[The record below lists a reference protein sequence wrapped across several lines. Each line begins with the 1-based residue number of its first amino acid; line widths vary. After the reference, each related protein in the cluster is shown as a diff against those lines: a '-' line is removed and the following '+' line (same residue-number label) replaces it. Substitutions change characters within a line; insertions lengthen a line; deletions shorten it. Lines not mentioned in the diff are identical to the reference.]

1 VTGGKEEPAMA
12 VHVVTGAFGFSG
24 RAIAARLLDHG
35 HTVRTLT
42 NSPDRS
48 HPFGDRVRV
57 FPMDF
62 ANPGAL
68 ESALDGADVL
78 HNTYWVR
85 FNHRDFG
92 HASAVENTIRLFDA
106 ARRSGVR
113 RVVHTSITNPSIDS
127 PLEYFSGKA
136 ELEQALVESGLPH
149 SILRPAVLFGPG
161 GILVNN
167 IAWALRRLPVFGV
180 FGDGSYRLQ
189 PIHVDDFAD
198 LAVEHAERSGDI
210 VIDAIGPETFTF
222 RSLVE
227 TIGRAIGRPRKIIS
241 VSPRLGFLVASLIGR
256 VTNDVFLTREEI
268 DGLMQ
273 NLLWTKSRPTGV
285 IRLTDWASENAHRL
299 GRRYASELGRRRDRN
314 CSYQTD

>member
-1 VTGGKEEPAMA
+1 MA
-12 VHVVTGAFGFSG
+12 IHVVTGAFGFSG
-24 RAIAARLLDHG
+24 RAIAARLLDQG
-35 HTVRTLT
+35 HTVKTLT
-42 NSPDRS
+42 NSPDRP
-48 HPFGDRVRV
+48 HPFGDRVQV

-62 ANPGAL
+62 ADPGAL
-68 ESALDGADVL
+68 EKALNGADVL

-85 FNHRDFG
+85 FNHRGFG
-92 HASAVENTIRLFDA
+92 HASAVDNTLALFEA

-136 ELEQALVESGLPH
+136 RLEQELAETGLGY

-167 IAWALRRLPVFGV
+167 IAWALRWLPLFGV
-180 FGDGSYRLQ
+180 FGDGEYRLQ

-198 LAVEHAERSGDI
+198 LAVEHAEQSDDL

-227 TIGRAIGRPRKIIS
+227 TIGRAIGKPRRIVS

-256 VTNDVFLTREEI
+256 ATNDVFLTRAEI

-273 NLLWTKSRPTGV
+273 DLLWTTSKPAGSV
-285 IRLTDWASENAHRL
+285 RLTDWASDNAQRL
-299 GRRYASELGRRRDRN
+299 GLRYASELGRRRDRS
-314 CSYQTD
+314 CSYEMN

>member
-1 VTGGKEEPAMA
+1 MA

-24 RAIAARLLDHG
+24 RAIAARLLDRG

-42 NSPDRS
+42 NSPDRP
-48 HPFGDRVRV
+48 HPFGDCVQV

-62 ANPGAL
+62 AEPSAL
-68 ESALDGADVL
+68 EKALDGADVL

-85 FNHRDFG
+85 FNHRSFG
-92 HASAVENTIRLFDA
+92 HASAVENTLNLFEA

-136 ELEQALVESGLPH
+136 GLERALVRTGLSH

-198 LAVEHAERSGDI
+198 LAVEHAERSDDV

-227 TIGRAIGRPRKIIS
+227 TIGRAIGRPRKIVS
-241 VSPRLGFLVASLIGR
+241 VSPRFGFLVASLIGK

-273 NLLWTKSRPTGV
+273 DLLWTTSKPTGV
-285 IRLTDWASENAHRL
+285 VRLTDWAFDNAQRL
-299 GRRYASELGRRRDRN
+299 GLRYASELGRRRDRT
-314 CSYQTD
+314 CSYELN

>member
-1 VTGGKEEPAMA
+1 MT
-12 VHVVTGAFGFSG
+12 VHVITGAFGFSG
-24 RAIAARLLDHG
+24 RAIAERLLDNG

-42 NSPDRS
+42 NSPDRP
-48 HPFGDRVRV
+48 HPFGDRIRV

-62 ANPGAL
+62 TEP
-68 ESALDGADVL
+68 SALDSALEGAEVV

-85 FNHRDFG
+85 FNHRRFG
-92 HASAVENTIRLFDA
+92 HAAAVGNTLSLFEA
-106 ARRSGVR
+106 ARRCGVR

-136 ELEQALVESGLPH
+136 ELEHALAQTGLGY
-149 SILRPAVLFGPG
+149 SVLRPAMLFGPG

-198 LAVEHAERSGDI
+198 LAVEHADLSDD
-210 VIDAIGPETFTF
+210 VVVDAIGPETFTF

-227 TIGRAIGRPRKIIS
+227 TIGRAIGRPRRVVS

-256 VTNDVFLTREEI
+256 AMNDVFLTREEI

-273 NLLWTKSRPTGV
+273 NLLWTTSMPVGAV
-285 IRLTDWASENAHRL
+285 RLTDWASDNAHRL
-299 GRRYASELGRRRDRN
+299 GRRYASELGRRRDRS
-314 CSYQTD
+314 CSYDVN

>member
-1 VTGGKEEPAMA
+1 MA
-12 VHVVTGAFGFSG
+12 VHAVTGAFGFSG
-24 RAIAARLLDHG
+24 RAITARLLDQG

-42 NSPDRS
+42 NSPGRP

-57 FPMDF
+57 FPLDF
-62 ANPGAL
+62 ADLGAL
-68 ESALDGADVL
+68 EKALDGAEAL

-85 FNHRDFG
+85 FNHRGFS
-92 HASAVENTIRLFDA
+92 HASAVDNTLRLFEA

-136 ELEQALVESGLPH
+136 KLEQALVQTGLAH

-180 FGDGSYRLQ
+180 FGDGNYRLQ
-189 PIHVDDFAD
+189 PIHVDDFAE
-198 LAVEHAERSGDI
+198 LAVEQSSQGDDV

-227 TIGRAIGRPRKIIS
+227 TIGRAIGRPRRVIS

-256 VTNDVFLTREEI
+256 ATNDVFLTRAEI

-273 NLLWTKSRPTGV
+273 DLLWTTSQPTGS
-285 IRLTDWASENAHRL
+285 IRLTDWASDNAHRL
-299 GRRYASELGRRRDRN
+299 GLRYASELGRRRDRS
-314 CSYQTD
+314 CSYETN

>member
-1 VTGGKEEPAMA
+1 MT
-12 VHVVTGAFGFSG
+12 VHVVTGAYGFSG
-24 RAIAARLLDHG
+24 RAIAARLLDRG

-42 NSPDRS
+42 NSPDRP
-48 HPFGDRVRV
+48 HPFGDRIRV
-57 FPMDF
+57 YPMDF
-62 ANPGAL
+62 TDPRAL

-85 FNHRDFG
+85 FNHQSFG
-92 HASAVENTIRLFDA
+92 HASAVKNTRRLFEA
-106 ARRSGVR
+106 AKRSGIR
-113 RVVHTSITNPSIDS
+113 RLVHTSITNPSIDS
-127 PLEYFSGKA
+127 PLEYFRGKA
-136 ELEQALVESGLPH
+136 ELERALTESGLGH

-198 LAVEHAERSGDI
+198 LAVEHAERNDD
-210 VIDAIGPETFTF
+210 VVVDAIGPETFTF

-227 TIGRAIGRPRKIIS
+227 TIGRATGRPRRIIS
-241 VSPRLGFLVASLIGR
+241 VSPRVGFLVASLIGWA
-256 VTNDVFLTREEI
+256 TNDVFLTRAEI

-273 NLLWTKSRPTGV
+273 NLLWTTSEPTGSV
-285 IRLTDWASENAHRL
+285 RLTDWVSDNADRL
-299 GRRYASELGRRRDRN
+299 GRSYASELGRRRDRS
-314 CSYQTD
+314 CSYDMN